1 MLLIEF
7 IIPLLSQIFIC
18 IPEILKWTFKT
29 GFWVQNHLNNLCS
42 CVLNSLRLFCSKK
55 LVCIKAFWYTNNI
68 VVDCV
73 HWFECAQVHQSK
85 RPTFVK
91 HEFNLK
97 LSWVSSALVY
107 TRVPQNTKVVENL
120 HKTLRFDVW
129 SSIKKR

>member
-7 IIPLLSQIFIC
+7 VIPNLSQISFVYQKS
-18 IPEILKWTFKT
+18 LKWTFKT
-29 GFWVQNHLNNLCS
+29 GFWVLNHLNNLCS

-107 TRVPQNTKVVENL
+107 IRVHQNTKIVKNWQMTL
-120 HKTLRFDVW
+120 HFYVW
-129 SSIKKR
+129 SSI